1 MHLVMDTLILHELD
15 VSIPAAEIQARSAD
29 WIAMVVTARSRS
41 DYVKGIAAFCGMEL
55 IEYDTAVVEQDK
67 KTHVW
72 RLRARSSQ
80 WLLRQPA

>member
-15 VSIPAAEIQARSAD
+15 VSIPATVIEERRPE

-41 DYVKGIAAFCGMEL
+41 EYVKGIAAFCGMEL
-55 IEYDTAVVEQDK
+55 IEYDSAVVEQDK
-67 KTHVW
+67 QTSHW